1 MKVRQKLFTVL
12 FLGLWLMASPLLAQK
27 EAPAEED
34 EFFYE
39 RELTYGINL
48 NTNGGLIG
56 GVAGKYAIRI
66 DNRWFHHIGLEI
78 VNVKNPKEERLSN
91 PQTNQSFIPQKM
103 NYLFVIRPQYGR
115 EYLLFKKGPED
126 GVHLNAI
133 AAVGP
138 SFGLLKPYY
147 ILYSAT
153 GPNDAQSVPYNSALH
168 RRNTTNIY
176 GSGSFFDGFDELKV
190 NLGISLKLALSFEF
204 GQFNDNV
211 IGIEVGGIAEQFGR
225 KLEIMDVAPNRSLYT
240 SGFITLYYGNKE

>member
-66 DNRWFHHIGLEI
+66 DNRWFHYIGLEI

-91 PQTNQSFIPQKM
+91 PQTNQHHARQCHRQSQKQQHRIKHM
-103 NYLFVIRPQYGR
+103 FPNRYPASLISRPLHIRSHAAKVSRRIQIATVKRTYVHGGGMEVGIHR
-115 EYLLFKKGPED
+115 CFFCVCLKLVCSSGPETLPPLVD
-126 GVHLNAI
+126 QRVAASKPVHDVFRGRNPPARPPPDAVDLMNPASQPTAVRHDDH
-133 AAVGP
+133 AA
-138 SFGLLKPYY
+138 
-147 ILYSAT
+147 T
-153 GPNDAQSVPYNSALH
+153 E
-168 RRNTTNIY
+168 
-176 GSGSFFDGFDELKV
+176 SGAV
-190 NLGISLKLALSFEF
+190 NG
-204 GQFNDNV
+204 
-211 IGIEVGGIAEQFGR
+211 
-225 KLEIMDVAPNRSLYT
+225 
-240 SGFITLYYGNKE
+240 